1 MSESTP
7 PARDPASPAS
17 ATAFGDVGGP
27 PAGTGA
33 DGFSATAAAQSLH
46 EDLKVA
52 YWILVSEARARVVR
66 SIEAEALIR
75 SLYATLHARPQP
87 TLALFDVPRAEI
99 YAVAHALNVAMTTM
113 AVAEQLGFGEKEARA
128 LGLAGLL
135 KDIGQA
141 DVPVDLLGR
150 TDPLDAADLD
160 RIRRHPIEGA
170 RMLISTDEP
179 LELAAVVAYEH
190 HLGPDGQGY
199 PRLAHPRPAHFAS
212 RLVRLVDAFCA
223 LHVRRPHRD
232 AWTFEEVLSHIAERA
247 GVEFDRELT
256 ARFIAAMRTLAP
268 HIVRLTTPEQKLPW

>member
-1 MSESTP
+1 MSEN
-7 PARDPASPAS
+7 PAGAS
-17 ATAFGDVGGP
+17 APPVFTGEAAGP
-27 PAGTGA
+27 G

-52 YWILVSEARARVVR
+52 YWILVTEAREKRVR
-66 SIEAEALIR
+66 SIEADALIR
-75 SLYATLHARPQP
+75 SLYATLHARARP
-87 TLALFDVPRAEI
+87 TLAIFDVPRPEI
-99 YAVAHALNVAMTTM
+99 YAVAHAVNVAMTTM
-113 AVAEQLGFGEKEARA
+113 AVAERLGYNDKEARS

-141 DVPVDLLGR
+141 TVATEVLGR
-150 TDPLDAADLD
+150 TNALEGGDLEQ
-160 RIRRHPIEGA
+160 IRQHPIDGA

-190 HLGPDGQGY
+190 HLGPDGHGY
-199 PRLAHPRPAHFAS
+199 PPLAHPRPAHFAS

-232 AWTFEEVLSHIAERA
+232 AWAFEEVLSHLAERA

-256 ARFIAAMRTLAP
+256 TRFIAAMRALEP
-268 HIVRLTTPEQKLPW
+268 DIVRLTTPEQKLPW

>member
-1 MSESTP
+1 MSETTP
-7 PARDPASPAS
+7 GGDAGTAP
-17 ATAFGDVGGP
+17 AFG
-27 PAGTGA
+27 AGAAQPGA

-52 YWILVSEARARVVR
+52 YWILVSEARAGVVR
-66 SIEAEALIR
+66 SIEADALIR
-75 SLYATLHARPQP
+75 SLYATLHGRAQP
-87 TLALFDVPRAEI
+87 TLALFDVPRAGV
-99 YAVAHALNVAMTTM
+99 YAVAHAVNVAMTTM
-113 AVAEQLGFGEKEARA
+113 AVAEQLGFSEKEARA

-141 DVPVDLLGR
+141 DVPIDLLGR
-150 TDPLDAADLD
+150 TQPLDAAELE
-160 RIRRHPIEGA
+160 RIRQHPVVGA

-199 PRLAHPRPAHFAS
+199 PPLAHPRPAHFAS

-232 AWTFEEVLSHIAERA
+232 AWRFEEVLSHIAERA

-256 ARFIAAMRTLAP
+256 TRFIGAMRALQP
-268 HIVRLTTPEQKLPW
+268 HIVLLTTPEQKLPWA